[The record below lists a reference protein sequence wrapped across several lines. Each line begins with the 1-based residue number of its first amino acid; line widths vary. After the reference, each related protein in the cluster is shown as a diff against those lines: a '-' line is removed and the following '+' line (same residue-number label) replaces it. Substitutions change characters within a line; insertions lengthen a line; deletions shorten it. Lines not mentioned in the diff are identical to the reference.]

1 MTALFFRSGLEF
13 TGKPVSRTATGGTTL
28 EQQKCSR
35 CGGAGG
41 ADKWAHT
48 GWTCFDCN
56 GSGDGKIITVKL
68 YTAEKLAALNA
79 IAAKKTAK
87 RDAAEA
93 VRRAEI
99 QAAERAAREIF
110 DAEFADVMPWLAEVG
125 YADDDIETRYKEGF
139 LGDMLKLARERAA
152 WSPAQAAAV
161 RSAYAKAIEAKR
173 VRAASQYVGSIGLR
187 ITAQVTVERER
198 SYPRPKAMAPWVT
211 EEVFITT
218 MRDDEGNALIV
229 KSPSF
234 RAPVGARLSIKGT
247 VKDYGDWKGE
257 AQTFLQRVK
266 ATPIP
271 GATA

>member
-28 EQQKCSR
+28 GKQKCSR

-68 YTAEKLAALNA
+68 YTAEKLAKLTA
-79 IAAKKTAK
+79 IAEAKAAK
-87 RDAAEA
+87 RAAEYA
-93 VRRAEI
+93 IAQATLRAKT
-99 QAAERAAREIF
+99 QANQEAF

-139 LGDMLKLARERAA
+139 LGDMLRCAIERAA

-161 RSAYAKAIEAKR
+161 RNAYAKAIEAKR
-173 VRAASQYVGSIGLR
+173 VRAASRYVGSIGLR
-187 ITAQVTVERER
+187 ISAEVTVEREA
-198 SYPRPKAMAPWVT
+198 SFPRPKAMAPWVT

-234 RAPVGARLSIKGT
+234 RVPVGARLSIKGT